1 MSGKLVNISIGR
13 EIYPKVTQ
21 FIYCTN
27 NLLIFFLLWEDRIE
41 YYSVHRL
48 YNLMKHTLAVDWKS
62 VKDKTCL
69 FRSLTIWL
77 VNIWELWQHQ
87 VWSSWSTGTPWS
99 GMNTTGPSTDPFP
112 RLRASLPPI
121 HLNISPW
128 LVESLISSW
137 ARSSSFSASAPS
149 LTGRT

>member
-1 MSGKLVNISIGR
+1 
-13 EIYPKVTQ
+13 
-21 FIYCTN
+21 
-27 NLLIFFLLWEDRIE
+27 
-41 YYSVHRL
+41 
-48 YNLMKHTLAVDWKS
+48 MKHTLAVDWKS

-128 LVESLISSW
+128 LVESLTSFLGLSFY
-137 ARSSSFSASAPS
+137 FSASVPS
-149 LTGRT
+149 LTPRT